1 MGLFIAYHQN
11 NEQQNRIN
19 GPKDDIALT
28 SKTMIRVL
36 LLASLVACGLG
47 ELHMLSYKQK

>member
-11 NEQQNRIN
+11 NEHQKRLN

-28 SKTMIRVL
+28 STTMIRVL
-36 LLASLVACGLG
+36 LLASHVACGLV
-47 ELHMLSYKQK
+47 EFHMLNYPQK